1 MFNSIY
7 YKCVLAQKLTGDDTK
22 CGVGYGFTKSV
33 IGNIFRVTV
42 SEEEELERGRRA
54 EIERERE
61 TTDDSIL
68 IFACKCA
75 LKSFLIA

>member
-1 MFNSIY
+1 MFKSIH
-7 YKCVLAQKLTGDDTK
+7 YKCVLAQKLTGDEAK
-22 CGVGYGFTKSV
+22 CAVGYGFTKSV

-54 EIERERE
+54 EIECE
-61 TTDDSIL
+61 TLDDSIL

-75 LKSFLIA
+75 LKSLLIA

>member
-7 YKCVLAQKLTGDDTK
+7 YKCVLAQKLTGDEAK

-42 SEEEELERGRRA
+42 SEEEELERGTRA
-54 EIERERE
+54 EKEREP
-61 TTDDSIL
+61 TDDSIL
-68 IFACKCA
+68 IFVCKCA
-75 LKSFLIA
+75 LKSFLIT